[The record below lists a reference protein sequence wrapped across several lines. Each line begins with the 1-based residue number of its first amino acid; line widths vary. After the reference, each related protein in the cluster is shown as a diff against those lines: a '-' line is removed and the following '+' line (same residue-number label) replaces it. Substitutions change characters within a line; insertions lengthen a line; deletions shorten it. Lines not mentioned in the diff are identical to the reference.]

1 MERENVGFYR
11 KVREGYLV
19 LATGMP
25 ERFIVVDGTKSED
38 AIEKKI
44 WAEVQARLK

>member
-1 MERENVGFYR
+1 
-11 KVREGYLV
+11 
-19 LATGMP
+19 MP

-38 AIEKKI
+38 VVEKKI